1 MHWANERDRLV
12 IEPHELLDEIG
23 PKRFRALC
31 FEHGWRDLVTHL
43 APTERELSG
52 DRGGPSR
59 CQWEGGYCSRFT
71 SGRFCSEHEQLS
83 EVTSAYRRVA

>member
-1 MHWANERDRLV
+1 MHWANDRDRLV

-23 PKRFRALC
+23 ANRFRALC
-31 FEHGWRDLVTHL
+31 FAHGWRDLAKHL
-43 APTERELSG
+43 APTEADLTG
-52 DRGGPSR
+52 DRGGPKR

-71 SGRFCSEHEQLS
+71 SGRFREHEQLS